1 MARLNGVDCVTAIHQ
16 EIAEGLKAPGIEY
29 VARYLGD
36 TWKSINKQEA
46 VVLLENGLKI
56 VSIWETNPTNAGYFT
71 MDQGFADGHDA
82 ASFAQS
88 IGQPEGS
95 AIYFA
100 VDYDMQPSDVRAILN
115 YFLAVR
121 RGLGKKYKVGVY
133 GSYTVLEILHRSCA
147 ADFYWQTS
155 AWSGGNIAEFID
167 ILQYGFNKKIAGIPV
182 DYNQV
187 STNAGSW
194 GKGTQ
199 GASSQP
205 LSTLDST
212 NIYLVQPGDTLS
224 SIALHFGTSVDELV
238 RKNNIRNPNLIY
250 GGQALTIPSAKG
262 LSGGIEYTIRP
273 GDTLSKIAVNFGT
286 TVSQLQALNQIT
298 NPDLI
303 IAGQRIRVK

>member
-1 MARLNGVDCVTAIHQ
+1 MAKLNGVDCVTSIHQ
-16 EIAEGLKAPGIEY
+16 EIAEGFKAAGIEY

-36 TWKSINKQEA
+36 NWKSISKQEA
-46 VVLLENGLKI
+46 DVILDNGLKI
-56 VSIWETNPTNAGYFT
+56 VSIWETNPTNARYFT
-71 MDQGFADGHDA
+71 MNKGFADGHDA
-82 ASFAQS
+82 ASFAQA

-100 VDYDMQPSDVRAILN
+100 VDYDMQPSDMKDILN

-121 RGLGKKYKVGVY
+121 RSIGNKYKVGVY
-133 GSYTVLEILHRSCA
+133 GSYAVLEILHRSHA
-147 ADFYWQTS
+147 ADFYWQTA

-167 ILQYGFNKKIAGIPV
+167 ILQYGFNKKIVGIPV

-199 GASSQP
+199 GSSPQP
-205 LSTLDST
+205 TPAPEAA
-212 NIYLVQPGDTLS
+212 NIYHVQPGDTLS
-224 SIALHFGTSVDELV
+224 GIALHFGTSVDELV

-250 GGQALTIPSAKG
+250 AGQVLAIPTSKG
-262 LSGGIEYTIRP
+262 MSEYTIRP
-273 GDTLSKIAVNFGT
+273 GDTLSQIAVNFGT
-286 TVSQLQALNQIT
+286 TVDQLRALNRIA

-303 IAGQRIRVK
+303 LAGQKIRVK

>member
-16 EIAEGLKAPGIEY
+16 EAAEGLKAAGIEY

-36 TWKSINKQEA
+36 TWKSINKQEV
-46 VVLLENGLKI
+46 VVLLENGLQI
-56 VSIWETNPTNAGYFT
+56 VSIWETNPTNKRYFT

-82 ASFAQS
+82 AFFAQS

-100 VDYDMQPSDVRAILN
+100 VDYDMQPSDVKDILN

-121 RGLGKKYKVGVY
+121 RGLGNKFKVGVY

-199 GASSQP
+199 TVSSQP
-205 LSTLDST
+205 SPTLEST
-212 NIYLVQPGDTLS
+212 NTYLVQPGDTLS

-250 GGQALTIPSAKG
+250 AGQVITIP
-262 LSGGIEYTIRP
+262 SGGIEYTIRP

-286 TVSQLQALNQIT
+286 TVSQLQALNRIT

>member
-16 EIAEGLKAPGIEY
+16 EVAEGLKAAGIEY

-46 VVLLENGLKI
+46 VVLLENGIQI
-56 VSIWETNPTNAGYFT
+56 VSIWETNPTNARYFT
-71 MDQGFADGHDA
+71 MDKGFADGHDA

-100 VDYDMQPSDVRAILN
+100 VDYDYEPSDVRAILN

-121 RGLGKKYKVGVY
+121 RGLGNKFKVGVY

-147 ADFYWQTS
+147 VDFYWQTS

-194 GKGTQ
+194 GKGSQ
-199 GASSQP
+199 GTSSQL

-224 SIALHFGTSVDELV
+224 SIAIHFGTSVDELV

-250 GGQALTIPSAKG
+250 AGQVLTIPSAKG
-262 LSGGIEYTIRP
+262 LSERIEYTIRA
-273 GDTLSKIAVNFGT
+273 GDTLSKIAGNFGT
-286 TVSQLQALNQIT
+286 TVSQLQALNRIT

>member
-16 EIAEGLKAPGIEY
+16 EVAEGLKAAGIEY

-46 VVLLENGLKI
+46 VVLLENGLQI
-56 VSIWETNPTNAGYFT
+56 VSIWETNPTNARYFT
-71 MDQGFADGHDA
+71 MDKGFADGHDA

-100 VDYDMQPSDVRAILN
+100 VDYDMQPSDVKDILN

-133 GSYTVLEILHRSCA
+133 GSYAVLEILHRSCA
-147 ADFYWQTS
+147 ADFYWQTA

-199 GASSQP
+199 VASTQP

-212 NIYLVQPGDTLS
+212 NIYLVQPRDTLS

-250 GGQALTIPSAKG
+250 AGQALTIPSAKG
-262 LSGGIEYTIRP
+262 LSGGIEYTIRT